1 MMRHL
6 IAGGVAALLF
16 GGVQAATDYPS
27 GYTKCVQATGATC
40 SMTGT
45 RNTAL
50 GKSGSFVYATKT
62 GSFACTT
69 SAYPSNSF
77 TTSAWCSY
85 AGTTTSSSS
94 VASSVSSSKS
104 SSSVAASSSSSS
116 KASSSVASSV
126 ASSSAT
132 SGTQG
137 NAAGL
142 VGFAT
147 LNKYGRNGTSGGAGG
162 STVTV
167 TTYAALIAAVGDNTP
182 RIVQI
187 SGTIS
192 GAGPMIRVGSNKT
205 IIGVGSTATI
215 SGFGLNVSGFIP
227 PNDGDSCDLADK
239 GTFTPTENVIIRNIS
254 FKNASDDSI
263 NIQCYSHHVWVNH
276 NNFTVSYDGSVDVKR
291 GADLVTVSWNRFT
304 GTDKTMLLGHSDD
317 NGAQDRGYLHVT
329 YHHNW
334 FDHSNTRHPR
344 VRFGQAH
351 VYNNYANGI
360 TDYFVGAGVECDITA
375 EGNYTDAIKRLI
387 TYWDGKKVTWASSN
401 VQETP
406 PHADDGLVQNGQ
418 GFNPKSYYS
427 YTLDAAASIPTIV
440 KNGAGVGKI

>member
-1 MMRHL
+1 MIRKL
-6 IAGGVAALLF
+6 VAGLAACALAGGVH
-16 GGVQAATDYPS
+16 AATDYPS

-40 SMTGT
+40 SMSGT
-45 RNTAL
+45 HNTAL
-50 GKSGSFVYATKT
+50 GKSGSFVYAVKT
-62 GSFACTT
+62 GSFACTP

-77 TTSAWCSY
+77 TTSAWCSVGPT
-85 AGTTTSSSS
+85 ATASSSS
-94 VASSVSSSKS
+94 VASSK
-104 SSSVAASSSSSS
+104 AASSAAASS
-116 KASSSVASSV
+116 KAASSAAASSKAASSAAASSV
-126 ASSSAT
+126 G
-132 SGTQG
+132 GTQG

-162 STVTV
+162 PTVTV
-167 TTYAALIAAVGDNTP
+167 TSYAALVSAVGDNTP

-192 GAGPMIRVGSNKT
+192 GSAMVRVGSNKT
-205 IIGVGSTATI
+205 IIGVGSTATV
-215 SGFGLNVSGFIP
+215 SGFGFNVSGFIP

-254 FKNASDDSI
+254 FKSASDDSI
-263 NIQCYSHHVWVNH
+263 NVQCYSHHVWVDH
-276 NNFTVSYDGSVDVKR
+276 NTFTVAYDGSVDIKR
-291 GADLVTVSWNRFT
+291 GSDLVTVSWNRFT

-317 NGAQDRGYLHVT
+317 NGAQDRGYLHAT

-351 VYNNYANGI
+351 VYNNYGNGI

-375 EGNYTDAIKRLI
+375 QGNYTDAIKRLI
-387 TYWDGKKVTWASSN
+387 TYWDGVKVTWDSSN

-406 PHADDGLVQNGQ
+406 PHAPDGLVQNGQ

-427 YTLDAAASIPTIV
+427 YTLDPASSIPTIV

>member
-1 MMRHL
+1 MHKLTAGL
-6 IAGGVAALLF
+6 IACTLMGGAY
-16 GGVQAATDYPS
+16 AATDYPS

-40 SMTGT
+40 TMSGT
-45 RNTAL
+45 RNVAL
-50 GKSGSFVYATKT
+50 GKSGSFVYAVKT

-69 SAYPSNSF
+69 SAFPSNSF

-85 AGTTTSSSS
+85 GGTTTASSSSSTAASS
-94 VASSVSSSKS
+94 VASSK
-104 SSSVAASSSSSS
+104 SSSSSS

-126 ASSSAT
+126 ASSVSSSV

-137 NAAGL
+137 NAAG
-142 VGFAT
+142 VIGFAS
-147 LNKYGRNGTSGGAGG
+147 LNKAGRNGTNGGAGG

-167 TTYAALIAAVGDNTP
+167 TTYAALVAAVGDNTP
-182 RIVQI
+182 RTVLV

-205 IIGVGSTATI
+205 IQGVGATATI
-215 SGFGLNVSGFIP
+215 SGFGFNVSNFIP
-227 PNDGDSCDLADK
+227 PNEGDSCDLADK
-239 GTFTPTENVIIRNIS
+239 GTFTPAENVIIRNLS
-254 FKNASDDSI
+254 FKNSSDDSV
-263 NIQCYSHHVWVNH
+263 NVQCYSHHVWVDH
-276 NNFTVSYDGSVDVKR
+276 NTFYVSYDGSVDVKR
-291 GADLVTVSWNRFT
+291 GADWVTVSWNRYI
-304 GTDKTMLLGHSDD
+304 GTDKSMLLGHSDD
-317 NGAQDRGYLHVT
+317 NGAQDRGYLHAS

-351 VYNNYANGI
+351 VFNNYGNGI
-360 TDYFVGAGVECDITA
+360 TDYFVGAGTECDITA

-387 TYWDGKKVTWASSN
+387 TYWSGVKVTWNSTN

-418 GFNPKSYYS
+418 GFNPKTYYS
-427 YTLDAAASIPTIV
+427 YTLDPAASIPTIV
-440 KNGAGVGKI
+440 KNGAGVGRI